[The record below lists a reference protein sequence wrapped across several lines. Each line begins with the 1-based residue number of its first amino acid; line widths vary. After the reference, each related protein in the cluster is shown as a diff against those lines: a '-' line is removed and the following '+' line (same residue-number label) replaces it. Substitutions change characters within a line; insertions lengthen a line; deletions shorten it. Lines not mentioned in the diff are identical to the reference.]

1 MNTKRLN
8 AFLLTAVF
16 ISILAVSVSP
26 IPVNAATT
34 FSGVINS
41 DTIWTLANS
50 PYSLTGNVLVNQSA
64 TLTVEPGVTVNTN
77 DYYIRVDGT
86 LNAQGTNDNKITLT
100 HGGAD
105 YPDFDGDSAVMFT
118 GKSTT
123 WNETSQTGCIISNAV
138 VTNSKPGDSFAISIT
153 SAGPKICNST
163 IISTGNNRAIYISND
178 YGNSAALIVNNYISS
193 NMEGITINIQNSNV
207 NTTQIINNTIS
218 NCQVGIE
225 VYGGNPLIAGNLIIN
240 NTGSVLGGNGGIR
253 LDYINAVPTI
263 VNNTITGNSV
273 GLNVLDAATATLTN
287 NNIINNSLYNV
298 YLYPGLTGM
307 STERLDATNN
317 YWGTVDAQAI
327 NQSLYD
333 YKYDFNLGEIYFTPY
348 LSTPIP
354 AAPTY
359 VNATSG
365 VGGSITS
372 SGVTKIEYGGNKTYT
387 FSPNSGYNI
396 SDVLVNGSSVGAVA
410 TYTIQNMQGPTTIT
424 AVFAVDP
431 TPTPTPTATPTVAPT
446 NQPTTTP
453 SPTAN
458 PTSHPTS
465 TPPATPATT
474 PTPTPTYPATATP
487 SENSPIILTPFLLIA
502 IAAVIIAVVV
512 IAVLLLIRKR
522 R

>member
-1 MNTKRLN
+1 MITKRLS
-8 AFLLTAVF
+8 ALLLTAVF

-26 IPVNAATT
+26 IPANAATT

-41 DTIWTLANS
+41 NTTWTLANS

-64 TLTVEPGVTVNTN
+64 TLTIEPGVTVNTN
-77 DYYIRVDGT
+77 DYYIKVDGT
-86 LNAQGTNDNKITLT
+86 MNAQGTNDNKITLT

-178 YGNSAALIVNNYISS
+178 YGNSAPLIVNNYISS
-193 NMEGITINIQNSNV
+193 NMEGITVNIQNSNV

-225 VYGGNPLIAGNLIIN
+225 VYGGNPLIVGNLIIN

-253 LDYINAVPTI
+253 LDHINAEPTI
-263 VNNTITGNSV
+263 VNNTITANSV
-273 GLNVLDAATATLTN
+273 GLNVLDAATATLSN
-287 NNIINNSLYNV
+287 NNIVNNSLYNV

-307 STERLDATNN
+307 STERFDATNN

-348 LSTPIP
+348 LSAPSP

-365 VGGSITS
+365 VGGSLTS
-372 SGVTKIEYGGNKTYT
+372 GGVTRIDNGGNKTYT
-387 FSPNSGYNI
+387 FSPNSGYHI

-410 TYTIQNMQGPTTIT
+410 TYTIQNMQGPTTIA

-431 TPTPTPTATPTVAPT
+431 TPTPTPTAAPTATPT
-446 NQPTTTP
+446 NQPTAT
-453 SPTAN
+453 SAPTVN
-458 PTSHPTS
+458 PTNHPTS
-465 TPPATPATT
+465 TPTATPTSA
-474 PTPTPTYPATATP
+474 PTYPATATP
-487 SENSPIILTPFLLIA
+487 TSESPIILTPALLVGALAA
-502 IAAVIIAVVV
+502 IVAIVV
-512 IAVLLLIRKR
+512 ILAVLLIRKR